1 MKIFSI
7 RNLLGVAAIYGAA
20 QYAKKNGG
28 ARNAFEGLL
37 AKVKDA
43 ANLKKDELIGR
54 AHDASVGSKQGV
66 EPAASQKESAENAT
80 DSMPSL
86 QCPTPAVTGRWTLH
100 TPWLRPVAR

>member
-43 ANLKKDELIGR
+43 ANSKKDELIGR
-54 AHDASVGSKQGV
+54 AHDASVSSGQSV
-66 EPAASQKESAENAT
+66 EPATKS
-80 DSMPSL
+80 
-86 QCPTPAVTGRWTLH
+86 PAYDTGNYGGYSGDFGGGGTR
-100 TPWLRPVAR
+100 RS